1 MSDELIN
8 RKVSMEEI
16 SILFT
21 VEQKIQQKILE
32 IQEGFMR
39 WDAATAVRMQYKM
52 NGLAE
57 ALEIVRLAKNAKEA
71 AE

>member
-1 MSDELIN
+1 MKKERNSQID
-8 RKVSMEEI
+8 
-16 SILFT
+16 
-21 VEQKIQQKILE
+21 VEQEIQRKILE

-57 ALEIVRLAKNAKEA
+57 ALEIVRLAKNTKEA
-71 AE
+71 AK